1 MVANTGLT
9 TRKPSHLPSL
19 EELGHRIC
27 RRWARTAELGM
38 CPNDLAMAEICRIKA
53 GLEPPQYD
61 DAAVAVL
68 SADGELSFDD
78 IVRVFRLDGAA
89 DLMKVAADSW
99 HRRFIVLASSAR
111 TAHTRAK
118 ALTGAIMTRMQ
129 SAVVADADA
138 DADAGAGGAADG
150 TGRTGGAADGDGT
163 GGTRAAGGAAYSH
176 KAVMTAV
183 RATSAMNRL
192 GAIVTDLKMGLGRTV
207 MEAGPVPVATVLAEA
222 RQICE
227 VVSQMLG
234 QQDARLDEALFSVA
248 TALEIA
254 HETAL
259 LFETP
264 ASERR
269 EPRFDR
275 SRIALVVGTECVRR
289 MPEHR
294 PWLLPLCRALG
305 YPELADAASHL

>member
-1 MVANTGLT
+1 
-9 TRKPSHLPSL
+9 
-19 EELGHRIC
+19 
-27 RRWARTAELGM
+27 
-38 CPNDLAMAEICRIKA
+38 MAEICTITA
-53 GLEPPQYD
+53 GSQPQHHD

-78 IVRVFRLDGAA
+78 IVAVFRLDGAA

-129 SAVVADADA
+129 SAVVADADGAGA
-138 DADAGAGGAADG
+138 DATGGAGGA
-150 TGRTGGAADGDGT
+150 RGA
-163 GGTRAAGGAAYSH
+163 GAPAYSH
-176 KAVMTAV
+176 GAVMTAV

-192 GAIVTDLKMGLGRTV
+192 GTIVTDLKMGLGRTV
-207 MEAGPVPVATVLAEA
+207 MEAGLVPVATVLAEA

-234 QQDARLDEALFSVA
+234 QKSARLDEALFSVA

-289 MPEHR
+289 APEHR
-294 PWLLPLCRALG
+294 PWLIPLCRALG

>member
-1 MVANTGLT
+1 MVAGPTV
-9 TRKPSHLPSL
+9 RKPGPQLSV
-19 EELGHRIC
+19 EELGRGIC
-27 RRWARTAELGM
+27 ERWARMADLRM
-38 CPNDLAMAEICRIKA
+38 CDPVLAMAEICTITA
-53 GLEPPQYD
+53 GSQPQHHD
-61 DAAVAVL
+61 DDAVAVL

-78 IVRVFRLDGAA
+78 IVRVFRLDDAA

-118 ALTGAIMTRMQ
+118 ALTGAIMTQMQ
-129 SAVVADADA
+129 SAVVAEAE
-138 DADAGAGGAADG
+138 AGAGADATGG
-150 TGRTGGAADGDGT
+150 TGADGDGT
-163 GGTRAAGGAAYSH
+163 GGTGAAGAPAYSH
-176 KAVMTAV
+176 RAVMTAV

-192 GAIVTDLKMGLGRTV
+192 GAIVTGLKMGLGRTV

-234 QQDARLDEALFSVA
+234 QQNARLDEALFSVA

-259 LFETP
+259 LYETP
-264 ASERR
+264 ASARR

-289 MPEHR
+289 APEHR
-294 PWLLPLCRALG
+294 PWLIPLCRALG

>member
-1 MVANTGLT
+1 MVAGPTV
-9 TRKPSHLPSL
+9 RKPGPQLSV
-19 EELGHRIC
+19 EELGRGIC
-27 RRWARTAELGM
+27 ERWARMADLRM
-38 CPNDLAMAEICRIKA
+38 CDPVLAMAEICTITA
-53 GLEPPQYD
+53 GSQPQHHD
-61 DAAVAVL
+61 DDAVAVL

-78 IVRVFRLDGAA
+78 IVRVFRLDDAA

-118 ALTGAIMTRMQ
+118 ALTGAIMTQMQ
-129 SAVVADADA
+129 SAVVAEAE
-138 DADAGAGGAADG
+138 AGAGADATGG
-150 TGRTGGAADGDGT
+150 TGADGDGT
-163 GGTRAAGGAAYSH
+163 GGTGAAGAPAYSH
-176 KAVMTAV
+176 RAVMAAV

-192 GAIVTDLKMGLGRTV
+192 GAIVTGLKMGLGRTV

-234 QQDARLDEALFSVA
+234 QQNARLDEALFSVA

-289 MPEHR
+289 APEHR
-294 PWLLPLCRALG
+294 PWLIPLCRALG

>member
-1 MVANTGLT
+1 MVAGPTV
-9 TRKPSHLPSL
+9 RKPGPWPSV
-19 EELGHRIC
+19 EELGRGIC
-27 RRWARTAELGM
+27 KRWAKMADLGM
-38 CPNDLAMAEICRIKA
+38 CAPDLAMAEICTITA
-53 GLEPPQYD
+53 GSQPQHHD
-61 DAAVAVL
+61 DDAVAVL
-68 SADGELSFDD
+68 SADGDLSFDD
-78 IVRVFRLDGAA
+78 IVRVFRLDDAA

-111 TAHTRAK
+111 TAHTLAK

-138 DADAGAGGAADG
+138 TGGAGTGGADGTGVDGTGGAGGA
-150 TGRTGGAADGDGT
+150 GGS
-163 GGTRAAGGAAYSH
+163 AYSH
-176 KAVMTAV
+176 RAVMTAV

-192 GAIVTDLKMGLGRTV
+192 GTIVTNLKIGLGRTV

-234 QQDARLDEALFSVA
+234 QQNARLDEALFSLA
-248 TALEIA
+248 TAIEIA

-289 MPEHR
+289 APEHR
-294 PWLLPLCRALG
+294 AWLLPLCRALG

>member
-1 MVANTGLT
+1 M
-9 TRKPSHLPSL
+9 RKPGPRPSL
-19 EELGHRIC
+19 EELGRGIC
-27 RRWARTAELGM
+27 KKWARMANLGM
-38 CPNDLAMAEICRIKA
+38 CAPDLAMAEICTITA
-53 GLEPPQYD
+53 GWQPQHHD
-61 DAAVAVL
+61 DAAVAVMA
-68 SADGELSFDD
+68 ADGDLSFDD
-78 IVRVFRLDGAA
+78 IVGVFRLDGAA

-99 HRRFIVLASSAR
+99 HRRFIMLASSAR

-138 DADAGAGGAADG
+138 EAGA
-150 TGRTGGAADGDGT
+150 GAADGDGT
-163 GGTRAAGGAAYSH
+163 GGAGDGARVGAGGAAYSH

-207 MEAGPVPVATVLAEA
+207 MEASPVPVATVLAEA

-264 ASERR
+264 ASERS